1 METLEAAER
10 AIFETKVNGVDRCY
24 DPWTVYSTLYFA
36 NDIVGLHERSNS
48 DALENAERLAA
59 QDEFLSVIRQAFDV
73 KSIEEAGKDG
83 LTKEECADLFEQF
96 IVFLEDF
103 KKKQPTLLSK
113 LVLTDYSGLVE
124 KLQQELDSSLQSSES
139 ESSTINPT
147 NT

>member
-1 METLEAAER
+1 MTTLEAAER
-10 AIFETKVNGVDRCY
+10 AIFETKVNGEDRCY

-83 LTKEECADLFEQF
+83 LTKEECAGLFEQF
-96 IVFLEDF
+96 IEFLEDF
-103 KKKQPTLLSK
+103 KKN
-113 LVLTDYSGLVE
+113 
-124 KLQQELDSSLQSSES
+124 SLHC
-139 ESSTINPT
+139 
-147 NT
+147 